1 MNYSQR
7 TDNETKEV
15 IRKLSEDYDKRL
27 VAVKFLKVLC
37 RKGILPGEVMEKLI
51 AELAEK
57 LNSSAEGEKEWGKYM

>member
-15 IRKLSEDYDKRL
+15 IRKSSEDYDKRL

-37 RKGILPGEVMEKLI
+37 RKGILPGEVMGKLI
-51 AELAEK
+51 LRERK
-57 LNSSAEGEKEWGKYM
+57 LMKEDE

>member
-37 RKGILPGEVMEKLI
+37 KKGVLPGEVMEKLVLRERRI
-51 AELAEK
+51 T
-57 LNSSAEGEKEWGKYM
+57 KEDE

>member
-15 IRKLSEDYDKRL
+15 IRKLREDYDKRL

-37 RKGILPGEVMEKLI
+37 KKGVLPGEVMEKLVLRERRI
-51 AELAEK
+51 M
-57 LNSSAEGEKEWGKYM
+57 KEDE